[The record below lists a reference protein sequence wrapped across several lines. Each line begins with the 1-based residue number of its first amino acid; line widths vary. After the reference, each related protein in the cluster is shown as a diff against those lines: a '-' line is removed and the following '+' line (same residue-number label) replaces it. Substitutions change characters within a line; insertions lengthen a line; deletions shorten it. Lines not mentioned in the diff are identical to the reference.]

1 MIAITGA
8 SGHLGKATLN
18 FLLTKTSPESL
29 VALVRDP
36 EKVTDLADKGVQVR
50 KGDYNDSASLVA
62 SLAGVDKLVL
72 ISSSII
78 GEERVRQHINVINA
92 AKEAGVKHVFYTS
105 SPSPSANALFAA
117 AIDHFQTENAL
128 KESGL
133 TYTIF
138 RNNLYLDILPM
149 VIGDAAQ
156 SGKLYFPGGDGKTSF
171 ALRADIAEGLAIALT
186 TEGHENQIY
195 EIGSPTAWSFS
206 DIAAALSHNG
216 KTVEYIDIPN
226 SAYEAELLKH
236 LPAPIAKLYAG
247 MAEGMKQNDFNKP
260 DTTLEKLIG
269 RPPVS
274 LEEFLKNLA

>member
-8 SGHLGKATLN
+8 SGHLGKATLE
-18 FLLTKTSPESL
+18 FLVTQTSPETL

-36 EKVTDLADKGVQVR
+36 EKVTDLSAKGIQVR
-50 KGDYNDSASLVA
+50 KGDYDDSATLVS

-72 ISSSII
+72 ISGSTI
-78 GEERVRQHINVINA
+78 GEERIRQHTTVIEA

-105 SPSPSANALFAA
+105 SPSPSANALFGA
-117 AIDHFQTENAL
+117 AIDHFHTENVL

-156 SGKLYFPGGDGKTSF
+156 SGKLYYPAGDGKVSF
-171 ALRADIAEGLAIALT
+171 VLRADIAEGLAKALT
-186 TEGHENQIY
+186 TDGHENQVY
-195 EIGSPTAWSFS
+195 EIGAPTAWSFG
-206 DIAAALSHNG
+206 DIAEALSHNG
-216 KTVEYIDIPN
+216 KPVAYIDIPN

-236 LPAPIAKLYAG
+236 LPAPIATLYAG

-260 DTTLEKLIG
+260 DITLEKLLG
-269 RPPVS
+269 RTPVS
-274 LEEFLKNLA
+274 LGEFLKNLA